1 MTDYYSLLGV
11 TPGTSGGDLKKAYR
25 KKAKEFHPDRNK
37 DNPQAEEKFKEI
49 NEAYAV
55 LSDKKKR
62 AQYDQF
68 GSEGFHK
75 RFSREDIFRD
85 FDFGDIYGGF
95 ASNSPF
101 GGGGNVPDLESF
113 LSGDGFRGSRARKG
127 KDVRQSFYLSFQD
140 ATLGTIRTVTFE
152 QNGKKVETSFK
163 VPPGSKDG
171 RRLRLVGK
179 GQAGVNGGP
188 PGDLYLKVRVNAHPL
203 FKREG
208 DDILLDKEICLSD
221 AILGTTVEV
230 PTLTES
236 KMVKIPPGTQ
246 SHSKLRLKGMGIPR
260 SRGKEKGDQL
270 VRVIIKYQKDLTE
283 TQLDLIHKLKA
294 EGL

>member
-11 TPGTSGGDLKKAYR
+11 TPGTSGEDLKKAYR

-37 DNPQAEEKFKEI
+37 GNPQAEEKFKEI

-85 FDFGDIYGGF
+85 FDFGDIFGGF
-95 ASNSPF
+95 ASNSPY

-113 LSGDGFRGSRARKG
+113 HSGHGFGGSRARKG

-140 ATLGTIRTVTFE
+140 AALGTTRTVTFE

-188 PGDLYLKVRVNAHPL
+188 PGDLYLKMRINAHPL

-260 SRGKEKGDQL
+260 SRGKENGDQL